1 MITLEICQKQPSDII
16 TMTPRGTL
24 GLSFVHIDQL
34 MTLRLFTGYLAVML
48 QASWHTAEES

>member
-1 MITLEICQKQPSDII
+1 MITLEICQKQPS
-16 TMTPRGTL
+16 